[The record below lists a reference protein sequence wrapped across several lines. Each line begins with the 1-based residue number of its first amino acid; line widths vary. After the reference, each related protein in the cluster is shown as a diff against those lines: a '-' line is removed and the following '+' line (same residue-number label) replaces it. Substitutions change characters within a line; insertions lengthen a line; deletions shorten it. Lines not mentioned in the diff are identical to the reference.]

1 MDLVFQ
7 IIILIFS
14 VVIHEVSHGL
24 AAYWLGDPTAK
35 YAGRLTLNP
44 VKHLDLWGS
53 FLIPLFLI
61 VSQVGIIFGWAKPV
75 PYNPYNLK
83 NQKNGPAIVGA
94 AGPLS
99 NILLALL
106 AGVLMRFLLVLG
118 VDDGLLI
125 YKFLTYLAL
134 INVLLA
140 IFNLLPIPPLDGS
153 KLLFAF
159 LPISEQ
165 TKMLLERYGFIFLI
179 VFLVL
184 FSSVFSA
191 ILYFVLNFF
200 SNYIV
205 GVNIYSFI
213 NY

>member
-1 MDLVFQ
+1 MDFVMQ
-7 IIILIFS
+7 IVILIFS
-14 VVIHEVSHGL
+14 VVIHEVSHGA

-44 VKHLDLWGS
+44 IKHLDLWGS

-61 VSQVGIIFGWAKPV
+61 ISGVGIIFGWAKPV

-83 NQKNGPAIVGA
+83 DQKKGPALVGL

-99 NILLALL
+99 NILIALI
-106 AGVLMRFLLVLG
+106 AGIIIRILLVVG
-118 VDDGLLI
+118 IDDGLLI
-125 YKFLTYLAL
+125 YKFLTFVAI

-153 KLLFAF
+153 KLLFAI

-165 TKMLLERYGFIFLI
+165 TKILLERYGFVFLI
-179 VFLVL
+179 VFLVM
-184 FSSVFSA
+184 FSGFLSL
-191 ILYFVLNFF
+191 ILSFVLGIF

-205 GVNIYSFI
+205 GVNINSFI